1 MQGIGN
7 VAMAISKKKASKKAS
22 KKAAKKTAK
31 KSVKKATKK
40 SAKKGARKA
49 AKKSARE
56 STTKVAKKPTK
67 KAIKKSVKKTAAS
80 GTKGTAPKAAKAP
93 STAVVKEGTIIADRL
108 VLVAD
113 GMVPLSSLV
122 GEKGLVVYFYPKDAT
137 PGCTQEACDFRDAQ
151 AGLKGLGYS
160 VVGVSPDSADSHHR
174 FATKQSLNFPLI
186 SDADHNLCSDFGV
199 WGEKQLYG
207 RSFMGVIRSTFILDR
222 ELRIRKVFSP
232 VRVTGHTAEVE
243 QAIASV

>member
-1 MQGIGN
+1 
-7 VAMAISKKKASKKAS
+7 MATSKKKASKKAS
-22 KKAAKKTAK
+22 KKAVT
-31 KSVKKATKK
+31 KSTKKATKK
-40 SAKKGARKA
+40 SAKKATRKA
-49 AKKSARE
+49 VKKA
-56 STTKVAKKPTK
+56 VKKATK
-67 KAIKKSVKKTAAS
+67 KAVKKAVKKTAANRS
-80 GTKGTAPKAAKAP
+80 KSTSPVAAKTP
-93 STAVVKEGTIIADRL
+93 TTAVVKEGTIIADRL

-122 GEKGLVVYFYPKDAT
+122 GEKGLVLYFYPKDAT

-151 AGLKGLGYS
+151 AGLKGIGYS
-160 VVGVSPDSADSHHR
+160 VAGVSPDSPDSHHR

-186 SDADHNLCSDFGV
+186 SDAVHSLCSDFGV

-222 ELRIRKVFSP
+222 ELRVRKVFSP
-232 VRVTGHTAEVE
+232 VRVNGHAAEVE